1 MTSHALRQ
9 NWRGS
14 FFSGE
19 YKNKMLRETKIL
31 LIDDNSDRRR
41 DLRVILNFLG
51 EEHLAAG
58 SDDWRAQVDALSAS
72 RDVLCVLLGSVECN
86 GGAVEL
92 LRQISD
98 WDEFLP
104 ILLLDEVIPQDWP
117 EELRQRVLATLEM
130 PPSYNKLLDS
140 MHRAQVYREM
150 YDLARERGRQ
160 RELDLFRSLVG
171 TSRAIHQ
178 VREMMHQVADTEA
191 TVLILGESGTGK
203 EVVAR
208 NLHYNSKRREAPFV
222 PVNCGAIPAEL
233 LESELFGHEKG
244 AFTGAITSRAGR
256 FELANG
262 GTLFLDEIGDM
273 PLPMQVKLLRVLQE
287 RTFERVGGNKTQTAD
302 VRIIAATHKNLDD
315 MIEQGSFR
323 EDLYYRL
330 NVFPIEMA
338 PLRERM
344 EDIPVLMN
352 ELISRMEHEKRGSIR
367 FNSAAIMSLCQH
379 DWPGNV
385 RELANLVE
393 RMAIM
398 HPYGVIG
405 VAELPKKF
413 RHVDDEDEQLVSSLR
428 EAMSEREAF
437 ANVNLAGSASASNAL
452 LPPEGLDLKDYL
464 GNLEQ
469 NLIQQALD
477 DASGVVARAAERLRI
492 RRTTLVEKMRKYGM
506 SRRDDEMTDDD

>member
-1 MTSHALRQ
+1 M
-9 NWRGS
+9 W
-14 FFSGE
+14 
-19 YKNKMLRETKIL
+19 RETKIL
-31 LIDDNSDRRR
+31 LIDDDSVRRR
-41 DLRVILNFLG
+41 DLAVILNFLG
-51 EEHLAAG
+51 EENLPCG
-58 SDDWRAQVDALSAS
+58 SHDWQQAVSSLSSS
-72 RDVLCVLLGSVECN
+72 REIICVLIGTVN
-86 GGAVEL
+86 APGAVLGL
-92 LRQISD
+92 LKTLST

-104 ILLLDEVIPQDWP
+104 VLLMGDISAVDLP
-117 EELRQRVLATLEM
+117 EDQRRRVLSSLEM
-130 PPSYNKLLDS
+130 PPSYSKLLDS
-140 MHRAQVYREM
+140 LHRAQVYREM
-150 YDLARERGRQ
+150 YDQARERGRH
-160 RELDLFRSLVG
+160 REPNLFRSLVG
-171 TSRAIHQ
+171 TSRAIQH
-178 VREMMHQVADTEA
+178 VRQMMQQVADTDA
-191 TVLILGESGTGK
+191 SVLILGESGTGK

-208 NLHYNSKRREAPFV
+208 NLHYHSKRRDGPFV

-287 RTFERVGGNKTQTAD
+287 RTFERVGSNKTQSVD
-302 VRIIAATHKNLDD
+302 VRIIAATHKNLES
-315 MIEQGSFR
+315 MIEVGSFR

-338 PLRERM
+338 PLRERV
-344 EDIPVLMN
+344 EDIPLLMN

-367 FNSAAIMSLCQH
+367 FNSAAIMSLCRH
-379 DWPGNV
+379 GWPGNV

-405 VAELPKKF
+405 VVELPKKF
-413 RHVDDEDEQLVSSLR
+413 RYVDDEDEQLDSLR
-428 EAMSEREAF
+428 SDMEERVAINGHTPDFGSSAM
-437 ANVNLAGSASASNAL
+437 

-469 NLIQQALD
+469 GLIQQALG
-477 DASGVVARAAERLRI
+477 DANGIVARAAERLRI

-506 SRRDDEMTDDD
+506 SRKEGDEQADD